1 MARDCCVQVGEVRF
15 SPFHGHGKG
24 LGTGKQQGKDGGST
38 EQNQTFQLVYAGL
51 MGSKPSSNQR
61 RQSQVAAAGSIN
73 PTLPQ
78 EAVEKLVSCLK
89 KLPLALERSTRNE
102 VIRRVELKEITSPGL
117 VIRKGQEP
125 VGIYVLVSGNV
136 EAVSKGQKFVLRE
149 IQDGDCFG
157 EVSVLFGRR
166 CTVDVRVSTRSVNAE
181 AAKGKSS

>member
-1 MARDCCVQVGEVRF
+1 
-15 SPFHGHGKG
+15 
-24 LGTGKQQGKDGGST
+24 
-38 EQNQTFQLVYAGL
+38 